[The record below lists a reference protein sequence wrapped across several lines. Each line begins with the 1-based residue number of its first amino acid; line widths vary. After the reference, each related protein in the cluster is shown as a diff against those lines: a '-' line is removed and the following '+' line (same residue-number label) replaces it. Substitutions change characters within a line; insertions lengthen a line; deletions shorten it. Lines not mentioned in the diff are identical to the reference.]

1 MYVNCGHLFITHSEP
16 GAGFRHFER
25 EGCVCWKPFL
35 LFPARLRGLWF
46 LAVAARHGRRWRV
59 DLSAVERC
67 QRAQICLL
75 SPSFER
81 CRKRSEPKLNI
92 YLPLVGGPTQT
103 PHGSTAAEPAYANDW
118 RIPI

>member
-1 MYVNCGHLFITHSEP
+1 MLE
-16 GAGFRHFER
+16 A
-25 EGCVCWKPFL
+25 
-35 LFPARLRGLWF
+35 FPPIPRSPPRTVVLGRCC
-46 LAVAARHGRRWRV
+46 AAWTARRWRV